1 MENRYQEVVNTTE
14 QLVQLEPTSQT
25 YEQLGWAEFRLGDY
39 AASLEAYRI
48 SVDYDQNNWRAL
60 NGIGVNELNG
70 WLLGDKTNTDR
81 YQAARTVFRRS
92 LAINPDQPKVIT
104 LILRYGL

>member
-1 MENRYQEVVNTTE
+1 MCSSDLRYQEVVNTTE
-14 QLVQLEPTSQT
+14 QLVQLDPTSDT

-39 AASLEAYRI
+39 VSSLEAYKT

-70 WLLGDKTNTDR
+70 WLLGDKTDTAR
-81 YQAARTVFRRS
+81 YQVARTVFRRS
-92 LAINPDQPKVIT
+92 LAINPDQPKVA
-104 LILRYGL
+104 